1 MSSFIVIGLL
11 VVGIGFIG
19 FVVTLQMKEQ
29 ARLERLRKVAMLNN
43 QTRQVRH
50 YLDDLPAQ
58 YQPKDMRLWLYSRLV
73 GIHDDLMKLAPDEK
87 LAKRRSHVVDE
98 MEKFQSSKQKRKAKA
113 INDELLI
120 INIRRLL
127 DSFFTFIQQSK
138 EAKKLDSDS
147 CHKYS
152 QLIGFYRYKLNAD
165 HKAYQARQ
173 FFLTGKMQEA
183 VDMYRTAAGEL
194 TEIEET
200 PEAKEAINKYNSAA
214 DEIESDLKLQQQ
226 EAEMNEDEGEEQ
238 EGLDD
243 EWSKFMEAGE
253 FTKKKTF

>member
-1 MSSFIVIGLL
+1 MSSFIVIGLI
-11 VVGIGFIG
+11 VVGIGFVG
-19 FVVTLQMKEQ
+19 FIVTLQMKEQ
-29 ARLERLRKVAMLNN
+29 ARLERLRKVALLNN

-73 GIHDDLMKLAPDEK
+73 GIHEDLMKLSPDEK

-98 MEKFQSSKQKRKAKA
+98 MEKFQASKQKRKAKP

-120 INIRRLL
+120 INLRRLL
-127 DSFFTFIQQSK
+127 DSFLSFIQQSK
-138 EAKKLDSDS
+138 EAKKLDADS
-147 CHKYS
+147 CHKFS
-152 QLIGFYRYKLNAD
+152 QLVGFYRYKLNAD

-173 FFLTGKMQEA
+173 FFLTGKMQES
-183 VDMYRTAAGEL
+183 VDMYRVAAGEL
-194 TEIEET
+194 AEIEDT
-200 PEAKEAINKYNSAA
+200 AEAKEAINKYNAAA

-226 EAEMNEDEGEEQ
+226 EAEASAEEGEEE

-243 EWSKFMEAGE
+243 EWSKFIEEGE

>member
-11 VVGIGFIG
+11 VVGIGFIA

-29 ARLERLRKVAMLNN
+29 ARLEKLRKVAMLNN

-73 GIHDDLMKLAPDEK
+73 GIHDELIKLAPDEK
-87 LAKRRSHVVDE
+87 LAKRRRHVVEE
-98 MEKFQSSKQKRKAKA
+98 MEKFQASKQKRKAKA

-127 DSFFTFIQQSK
+127 DSFFSFIQQSK
-138 EAKKLDSDS
+138 DAKKLDSDA

-152 QLIGFYRYKLNAD
+152 QLISFYRYKLKAD

-173 FFLTGKMQEA
+173 FFLTGKLQEA
-183 VDMYRTAAGEL
+183 VEMYRNAAEEL
-194 TEIEET
+194 DEIKET
-200 PEAKEAINKYNSAA
+200 PEAKEAIMKYNSAA

-226 EAEMNEDEGEEQ
+226 EAEMEEEEEEDQ
-238 EGLDD
+238 DGLDD
-243 EWSKFMEAGE
+243 EWSKFMENDE

>member
-1 MSSFIVIGLL
+1 MSSFIIIGLI
-11 VVGIGFIG
+11 VVGIGFVA

-29 ARLERLRKVAMLNN
+29 ARLEKLRKVAMLNN

-50 YLDDLPAQ
+50 YLDDLPPQ

-73 GIHDDLMKLAPDEK
+73 GIHDDLIKLAPDDK
-87 LAKRRSHVVDE
+87 LARRRSHVVEE
-98 MEKFQSSKQKRKAKA
+98 MERFQGSKQRRKAKP

-127 DSFFTFIQQSK
+127 DSFFSFIQQSK
-138 EAKKLDSDS
+138 DDKKLDPDS
-147 CHKYS
+147 CHKYT

-173 FFLTGKMQEA
+173 FFLTGKMQDA

-194 TEIEET
+194 SEIEET
-200 PEAKEAINKYNSAA
+200 PEAKEAIDKFNSAA
-214 DEIESDLKLQQQ
+214 NEIESDLKLQQQ
-226 EAEMNEDEGEEQ
+226 EAEASAEDEEEE

-243 EWSKFMEAGE
+243 EWSKFMEEGE

>member
-11 VVGIGFIG
+11 VLGVGFIG
-19 FVVTLQMKEQ
+19 FVITLQMKEQ
-29 ARLERLRKVAMLNN
+29 ARLEKLRKVAMLNN

-73 GIHDDLMKLAPDEK
+73 GIHDELMKLAPDEK
-87 LAKRRSHVVDE
+87 LAKRRSHVIDE
-98 MEKFQSSKQKRKAKA
+98 MEKFQASKQKRKAKA

-127 DSFFTFIQQSK
+127 DSFFSFIQQSK
-138 EAKKLDSDS
+138 EAKKLDGDA

-173 FFLTGKMQEA
+173 FFLTGKLQEA
-183 VDMYRTAAGEL
+183 VDMYRVAAGEL
-194 TEIEET
+194 EEVGET
-200 PEAKEAINKYNSAA
+200 AEAKEAINKYNSAA

-226 EAEMNEDEGEEQ
+226 EAEMAAEDEEDQGE
-238 EGLDD
+238 LDD
-243 EWSKFMEAGE
+243 EWSKFMEDDS
-253 FTKKKTF
+253 FTKKRTF